1 LSNIRVTYSGLI
13 AFTVTLIGVVTGT
26 IFIIIVTR
34 RLDPADFGLW
44 TLIGS
49 LVSYV
54 TIIEPIV
61 TFWTT
66 RQIARGEKA
75 GKTAIATS
83 GLFSIVGLG
92 AYTAIAL
99 YVSATLGSDLNILL
113 LASFLIPISFMN
125 NILNSICAGFRPQ
138 SIPYGIL
145 SFEIT
150 KIPLGYLLVI
160 AIPMGIIG
168 VLIATIIAN
177 AVKMSL
183 LLIQARSQLFVSF
196 KRSFAKFWLRMSWL
210 TLYMSIH
217 GFIYKLDVLIFSLV
231 TGSLVGLAFWGVAS
245 AASNFVGYSGTISQ
259 GLFPKILA
267 TGKKEFAQDNLKKSL
282 YFAIPLV
289 GFSVVFAK
297 PALHI
302 LNPFYIDGA
311 YIVGILA
318 IRLLVN
324 VITGFCFGVLESF
337 ERVDL
342 DKQASFKQFLHSRI
356 FVVPTLWLIYS
367 IIYVSSLS
375 VFLILFWTPEML
387 DSDTVTVWALI
398 LLVVNTPFM
407 IYGLVKVKKS
417 HNIDFPFKD
426 AAKYIGTTIIAVT
439 IIQFLIENTLTYPP
453 SIWEFIPE
461 VLPLVFLGAGI
472 YFGISYIIDKT
483 TRKLFRSIINEL
495 IKKRNNE

>member
-1 LSNIRVTYSGLI
+1 MSNIRVTYSGLI
-13 AFTVTLIGVVTGT
+13 AFTVTMISVVTGT

-61 TFWTT
+61 TYWTT
-66 RQIARGEKA
+66 RQIARGEKV

-83 GLFSIVGLG
+83 GLFSKVGLG
-92 AYTAIAL
+92 IYTIIAL
-99 YVSATLGSDLNILL
+99 YVSETLGSDLNILL

-125 NILNSICAGFRPQ
+125 NILNSICAGFKPQ

-145 SFEIT
+145 SFELT
-150 KIPLGYLLVI
+150 KIPVGYLLVI
-160 AIPMGIIG
+160 IIPMGIIG
-168 VLIATIIAN
+168 VLISTIIAN
-177 AVKMSL
+177 TVKMSL
-183 LLIQARSQLFVSF
+183 LLIHASSELFVSF

-210 TLYMSIH
+210 TLYTSIH

-267 TGKKEFAQDNLKKSL
+267 TGKSEFAEENLKKSL

-289 GFSVVFAK
+289 GLSVVFAK
-297 PALHI
+297 PALHV
-302 LNPFYIDGA
+302 LNPIYIDGV
-311 YIVGILA
+311 YIVSILA

-324 VITGFCFGVLESF
+324 VITGFYFGVLESY

-342 DKQASFKQFLHSRI
+342 DKQASFRQFLHSRI
-356 FVVPTLWLIYS
+356 FTVPTLWLIYS
-367 IIYVSSLS
+367 IIYISSLS
-375 VFLILFWTPEML
+375 LFLFLIWTPEML
-387 DSDTVTVWALI
+387 DSDTVIIWSLI
-398 LLVVNTPFM
+398 LLGVNIPFM
-407 IYGLVKVKKS
+407 MYGLIKAKKS

-426 AAKYIGTTIIAVT
+426 TAKYVGITIIAA
-439 IIQFLIENTLTYPP
+439 IIVQILLETTLTYPP
-453 SIWEFIPE
+453 SIWDFIPE
-461 VLPLVFLGAGI
+461 VLPLVFLGGGI
-472 YFGISYIIDKT
+472 YFGISFIIDKT
-483 TRKLFRSIINEL
+483 TRKLFRSIIDEL
-495 IKKRNNE
+495 IKKQKNQ